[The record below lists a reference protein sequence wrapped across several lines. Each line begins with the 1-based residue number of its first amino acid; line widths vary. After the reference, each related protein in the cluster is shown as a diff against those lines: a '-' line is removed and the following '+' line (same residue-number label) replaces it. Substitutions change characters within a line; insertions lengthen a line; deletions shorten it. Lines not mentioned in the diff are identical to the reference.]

1 MHWLTHLFSRYTAWI
16 WSVLKPLGA
25 WGVFG
30 IAFVDAAFMGIPMDP
45 VVAGYVWADRTH
57 FWMYILMASAGSALG
72 SLPLYLIGYK
82 GGELLLAKR
91 ISKQRMEKMRDRF
104 EKQEF
109 FALMIPSMLPPPTPF
124 KLFVLSAGVFEMH
137 VTAFLGAIFLGRV
150 LRFGILSALVL
161 AFGPHVVSIVG
172 SVVREHLAVSIAVFL
187 GAIAVAYL
195 LYRLL
200 RTPVAEMEQELEK
213 AESE

>member
-1 MHWLTHLFSRYTAWI
+1 MDWVKHLFSRYTAWI
-16 WSVLKPLGA
+16 WAVLKPLGA

-30 IAFVDAAFMGIPMDP
+30 IAFVDAAFLGIPMDP
-45 VVAGYVWADRTH
+45 VVAGYVYADRAH
-57 FWMYILMASAGSALG
+57 FWLYILMASAGSALG

-82 GGELLLAKR
+82 GGELVLAKR
-91 ISKQRMEKMRDRF
+91 ISKQRMQKMRDRF

-137 VTAFLGAIFLGRV
+137 VTAFLGAIFLGRT

-161 AFGPHVVSIVG
+161 TFGPHVVNVVG
-172 SVVREHLAVSIAVFL
+172 RMVRDHLPVTIAVTVA
-187 GAIAVAYL
+187 AIILIYL

-200 RTPVAEMEQELEK
+200 RAPVAELEHELER
-213 AESE
+213 AEE

>member
-1 MHWLTHLFSRYTAWI
+1 MDWLKHLFSRYTAWV
-16 WSVLKPLGA
+16 WAVLKPLGA

-30 IAFVDAAFMGIPMDP
+30 IAFVDAAFLGIPMDP
-45 VVAGYVWADRTH
+45 VVAGYVYADRSH
-57 FWMYILMASAGSALG
+57 FWLYVLMASVGSALG

-91 ISKQRMEKMRDRF
+91 IGKQRMQKMRDRF

-137 VTAFLGAIFLGRV
+137 VTAFLGAILLGRM

-161 AFGPHVVSIVG
+161 AFGPHVVNLAG
-172 SVVREHLAVSIAVFL
+172 RLVREHLPTTLAVV
-187 GAIAVAYL
+187 AVAILAIYL

-200 RTPVAEMEQELEK
+200 RGPVVELEHELEQ
-213 AESE
+213 AEK

>member
-1 MHWLTHLFSRYTAWI
+1 MHWIKHLFERYTAFI
-16 WSVLKPLGA
+16 WAVLKPLGA

-45 VVAGYVWADRTH
+45 VVAGYVWADRGH

-91 ISKQRMEKMRDRF
+91 ISKQRMEKIRDRF

-124 KLFVLSAGVFEMH
+124 KAFVLSAGVFEMH

-161 AFGPHVVSIVG
+161 AFGPHVVSLVG
-172 SVVREHLAVSIAVFL
+172 MLVREHLPLTIAAVVL
-187 GAIAVAYL
+187 IAVAIYVV
-195 LYRLL
+195 YRLL
-200 RTPVAEMEQELEK
+200 RQPVVEIEHELER
-213 AESE
+213 AEK

>member
-1 MHWLTHLFSRYTAWI
+1 MHWLKHLFSRYTAWI
-16 WSVLKPLGA
+16 WGVLKPLGA

-45 VVAGYVWADRTH
+45 VVAGYVWADKPR
-57 FWMYILMASAGSALG
+57 FWMYILMASVGSALG

-91 ISKQRMEKMRDRF
+91 IGKQRMQRMRDRF

-150 LRFGILSALVL
+150 LRFGILTVLVL
-161 AFGPHVVSIVG
+161 VFGPHVVSVVG
-172 SVVREHLAVSIAVFL
+172 HMVREHLSLSIAIFV
-187 GAIAVAYL
+187 ATCVIAYV

-200 RTPVAEMEQELEK
+200 RTPVVEIEHELEK
-213 AESE
+213 AEK

>member
-1 MHWLTHLFSRYTAWI
+1 MHWLKHLFERYSAFI
-16 WSVLKPLGA
+16 WGVLKPLGA

-45 VVAGYVWADRTH
+45 VVAGYVWADKSH
-57 FWMYILMASAGSALG
+57 FWLYILMAAAGSALG

-91 ISKQRMEKMRDRF
+91 IGKERMQKMRDRF

-137 VTAFLGAIFLGRV
+137 FTAFLGAIFLGRV
-150 LRFGILSALVL
+150 LRFSILTALVL
-161 AFGPHVVSIVG
+161 TFGPHVISIVG
-172 SVVREHLAVSIAVFL
+172 RLIREHLWVTIAAALLV
-187 GAIAVAYL
+187 IVVIYI

-200 RTPVAEMEQELEK
+200 RAPVVQMERELEK
-213 AESE
+213 VEK

>member
-1 MHWLTHLFSRYTAWI
+1 MHWLKHVFERYTAFI
-16 WSVLKPLGA
+16 WGVLKPLGA

-57 FWMYILMASAGSALG
+57 FWMYILMAAAGSALG

-91 ISKQRMEKMRDRF
+91 ISKERMQKMRDRF
-104 EKQEF
+104 ERQEF

-150 LRFGILSALVL
+150 LRFAILSALVL
-161 AFGPHVVSIVG
+161 AFGPHVVSLVG
-172 SVVREHLAVSIAVFL
+172 RMVREHLPMTIAVL
-187 GAIAVAYL
+187 VGAAVVAYV

-200 RTPVAEMEQELEK
+200 RTPVVEMEHELEQ
-213 AESE
+213 AEK

>member
-1 MHWLTHLFSRYTAWI
+1 MHAIKHLIERYTAFI

-57 FWMYILMASAGSALG
+57 FWWYILMAAAGSALG
-72 SLPLYLIGYK
+72 SLPLYVIGYK

-91 ISKQRMEKMRDRF
+91 ISKQRLERMRDRF

-150 LRFGILSALVL
+150 LRFSILGALVL
-161 AFGPHVVSIVG
+161 YFGPQVVHIVG
-172 SVVREHLAVSIAVFL
+172 RLVREHLPTSIAVL
-187 GAIAVAYL
+187 VGTVVVVYI

-200 RTPVAEMEQELEK
+200 RAPAVELEHELEQ
-213 AESE
+213 AEK

>member
-1 MHWLTHLFSRYTAWI
+1 MHWLKHLFERYTAFI

-57 FWMYILMASAGSALG
+57 FWWYILMAAAGSALG

-91 ISKQRMEKMRDRF
+91 ISKQRLERMRDRF

-150 LRFGILSALVL
+150 LRFSILTALVL
-161 AFGPHVVSIVG
+161 TFGPQVVHIVG
-172 SVVREHLAVSIAVFL
+172 RLVREHLGVSIAVL
-187 GAIAVAYL
+187 VGTLVVVYV

-200 RTPVAEMEQELEK
+200 KAPVVELEHELEK
-213 AESE
+213 AEE

>member
-1 MHWLTHLFSRYTAWI
+1 MHWLKHLFERYTHFI
-16 WSVLKPLGA
+16 WGMLKPLGV

-45 VVAGYVWADRTH
+45 VVAGYVYADKSH
-57 FWMYILMASAGSALG
+57 FWLYILMAAAGSALG

-91 ISKQRMEKMRDRF
+91 IGKQRFQKMRDRF

-109 FALMIPSMLPPPTPF
+109 FALLIPSMLPPPTPF

-137 VTAFLGAIFLGRV
+137 VTAFLGAIMLGRV
-150 LRFGILSALVL
+150 LRFSILSALVL
-161 AFGPHVVSIVG
+161 EFGPHVINVAG
-172 SVVREHLAVSIAVFL
+172 KLVREHLPTTIAVVVVSVI
-187 GAIAVAYL
+187 IAYV

-200 RTPVAEMEQELEK
+200 RAPVVEIEHELEQ
-213 AESE
+213 AEK

>member
-1 MHWLTHLFSRYTAWI
+1 MHWLKHLFERYTAFVWG
-16 WSVLKPLGA
+16 VLKPLGP

-45 VVAGYVWADRTH
+45 VVAGYVWADRSH

-91 ISKQRMEKMRDRF
+91 ISKERMQRMRDRF
-104 EKQEF
+104 ERQEF
-109 FALMIPSMLPPPTPF
+109 FALMIPSMLPPPAPF

-137 VTAFLGAIFLGRV
+137 VTAFLGAIFLGRM
-150 LRFGILSALVL
+150 LRFSILTALVL
-161 AFGPHVVSIVG
+161 LFGPQVISLVG
-172 SVVREHLAVSIAVFL
+172 NMFREHLGVSIAVL
-187 GAIAVAYL
+187 VGIVVLIYV

-200 RTPVAEMEQELEK
+200 RAPVVEIEHELEK
-213 AESE
+213 AEK

>member
-1 MHWLTHLFSRYTAWI
+1 MHWLKHLFERYTAFI
-16 WSVLKPLGA
+16 WAVLKPLGA

-45 VVAGYVWADRTH
+45 VVAGYVWADRPH
-57 FWMYILMASAGSALG
+57 FWMYILMAATGSALG
-72 SLPLYLIGYK
+72 SLPLYVIGYK

-91 ISKQRMEKMRDRF
+91 INKQRLEKMRDRF

-150 LRFGILSALVL
+150 LRFSILSALVL
-161 AFGPHVVSIVG
+161 AFGPHVVNIVG
-172 SVVREHLAVSIAVFL
+172 RMVREHLSMTIAVVVL
-187 GAIAVAYL
+187 AIVLIYV

-200 RTPVAEMEQELEK
+200 REPVVEIEHELEQ
-213 AESE
+213 AEK

>member
-1 MHWLTHLFSRYTAWI
+1 MHWLKHLFERYTAFI
-16 WSVLKPLGA
+16 WGVLKPLGA

-45 VVAGYVWADRTH
+45 VVAGYVWSDKSH
-57 FWMYILMASAGSALG
+57 FWLYILMAAAGSALG

-91 ISKQRMEKMRDRF
+91 IGKDRMQKMRDRF

-137 VTAFLGAIFLGRV
+137 FTAFLGAIFLGRV
-150 LRFGILSALVL
+150 LRFSILTALVL
-161 AFGPHVVSIVG
+161 SFGPHVINIVG
-172 SVVREHLAVSIAVFL
+172 RLVREHLSITIAAVVLVIAV
-187 GAIAVAYL
+187 IYL

-200 RTPVAEMEQELEK
+200 RTPVVEMEHELEK
-213 AESE
+213 AEK

>member
-1 MHWLTHLFSRYTAWI
+1 MHAIKHLFEQYTHFI

-45 VVAGYVWADRTH
+45 VVAGYVWADRPH
-57 FWMYILMASAGSALG
+57 FWWYILMAAGGSALG

-91 ISKQRMEKMRDRF
+91 VSKERLERMRDRF

-109 FALMIPSMLPPPTPF
+109 FALLIPSMLPPPTPF

-137 VTAFLGAIFLGRV
+137 VTAFLSAIFLGRV
-150 LRFGILSALVL
+150 LRFSILSALVL
-161 AFGPHVVSIVG
+161 YFGPQVVSLLG
-172 SVVREHLAVSIAVFL
+172 HVVREHLGVTIAVV
-187 GAIAVAYL
+187 IAVLVLAYV

-200 RTPVAEMEQELEK
+200 RAPVVELEHELEK
-213 AESE
+213 AEK

>member
-1 MHWLTHLFSRYTAWI
+1 MHWLKHFLSRYTAWV
-16 WSVLKPLGA
+16 WGVLKPLGA

-45 VVAGYVWADRTH
+45 VVAGYVYSDQAH

-72 SLPLYLIGYK
+72 SLPLYVIGYK

-91 ISKQRMEKMRDRF
+91 ISKDRMEKMRDRF

-161 AFGPHVVSIVG
+161 AFGPHVVSLVG
-172 SVVREHLAVSIAVFL
+172 RMAREHLPVTIAIGVA
-187 GAIAVAYL
+187 AIVLIYV

-200 RTPVAEMEQELEK
+200 RAPVVEMEHELEQ
-213 AESE
+213 AEK

>member
-1 MHWLTHLFSRYTAWI
+1 MHWLKHLFERYTTFI
-16 WSVLKPLGA
+16 WALLKPLGA

-45 VVAGYVWADRTH
+45 VVAGYVWADRSH
-57 FWMYILMASAGSALG
+57 FWMYILMAAAGSALG

-91 ISKQRMEKMRDRF
+91 IGKQRMQKMRDRF

-150 LRFGILSALVL
+150 LRFSILSALVL
-161 AFGPHVVSIVG
+161 TFGPHVVSLVG
-172 SVVREHLAVSIAVFL
+172 TLFRQHLAVSIAVL
-187 GAIAVAYL
+187 IAAIVLIYV

-200 RTPVAEMEQELEK
+200 RAPVVEIEHELEQ
-213 AESE
+213 AEK

>member
-1 MHWLTHLFSRYTAWI
+1 MHWLKHFFERYTAFI
-16 WSVLKPLGA
+16 WAVLKPLGA

-45 VVAGYVWADRTH
+45 VVAGYVWSDRSH
-57 FWMYILMASAGSALG
+57 FWMYILMAAAGSAIG

-91 ISKQRMEKMRDRF
+91 ISKERLQKMRDRF

-137 VTAFLGAIFLGRV
+137 FTAFLGAIFLGRV
-150 LRFGILSALVL
+150 LRFSILSALVL
-161 AFGPHVVSIVG
+161 TFGPHVVTIVG
-172 SVVREHLAVSIAVFL
+172 RMVREHLPVTIAVVVIGIVL
-187 GAIAVAYL
+187 IYL
-195 LYRLL
+195 IYRLL
-200 RTPVAEMEQELEK
+200 RAPVVAVEHELESTEK
-213 AESE
+213 